1 MLLDPSTPR
10 EWGSLA
16 SRTRLRRLWTL
27 GGNMRSSRRYQPP
40 LTGQTGPHVAAIRG
54 ARVVAGQWGTW
65 AVPDATEGEAA
76 QGARS
81 G

>member
-1 MLLDPSTPR
+1 
-10 EWGSLA
+10 
-16 SRTRLRRLWTL
+16 
-27 GGNMRSSRRYQPP
+27 MRSSRRYQPP